1 MASKETW
8 VLGIYISNRVQKVH
22 LIQPILT
29 KFGCSI
35 KTRLGL
41 HEAEDGSS
49 SEKGLMLLELS
60 GDPMEIIKLENELL
74 QIEGLDVKKMVFREN

>member
-1 MASKETW
+1 MASKEIW
-8 VLGIYISNRVQKVH
+8 VLGIHISDRVRKIN

-41 HEAEDGSS
+41 HGTDGADCSPN
-49 SEKGLMLLELS
+49 GLMILELS
-60 GDPMEIIKLENELL
+60 GDPKEFVKLENELL
-74 QIEGLDVKKMVFREN
+74 LIEGLEVKKMVFQE